1 MVIVLFI
8 QILVMIL
15 ERYVARTN
23 IMVNIKKAGGKK
35 NEVENDDQIMQSMKT
50 STLGE
55 TVKSITMHLQT

>member
-35 NEVENDDQIMQSMKT
+35 EVETDEQIMQSMKT